1 MAYRIFD
8 VKVAKV
14 EASRLVIKR
23 KRIKENKVKYL
34 KTAFVVN
41 NQTLITDKDNR
52 TVTLLDITVGSR
64 VTIDFI
70 KTQDK
75 KLLAKGV
82 NALMPVYK

>member
-8 VKVAKV
+8 VKIAKV

-23 KRIKENKVKYL
+23 KRVKENKVKYL

-41 NQTLITDKDNR
+41 NQTLITDKDNH
-52 TVTLLDITVGSR
+52 TVTLLDIKVGSR

-70 KTQDK
+70 KTQDR
-75 KLLAKGV
+75 KLLAKGI
-82 NALMPVYK
+82 NALRSVYK